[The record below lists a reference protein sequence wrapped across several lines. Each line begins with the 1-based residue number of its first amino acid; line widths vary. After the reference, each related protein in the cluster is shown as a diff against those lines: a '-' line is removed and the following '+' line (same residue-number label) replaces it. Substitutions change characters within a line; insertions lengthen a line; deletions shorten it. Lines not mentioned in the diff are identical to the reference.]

1 MNGSFWDYARR
12 ARWGS
17 TLWLNLLRA
26 FAAGI
31 VWGLGIL
38 VVNLTT
44 GEPSATPWYT
54 VPFVA
59 PFTYLLFVPI
69 FLLTGKIFT
78 TFVGGIGEL
87 AVGFFSFVLSLM
99 IAVGDPL
106 VFLLHRQAPHL
117 VPVDRFGFMNF
128 KLVLFVLDT
137 EPAEAVQ

>member
-1 MNGSFWDYARR
+1 MTGSFWEYARR

-38 VVNLTT
+38 VVTLTT

-69 FLLTGKIFT
+69 FLLAGKIFT

-106 VFLLHRQAPHL
+106 VFLLHRQVPHL

-137 EPAEAVQ
+137 EPAEAVR